1 MRIFRKG
8 RGPHALPLA
17 VVGVRLGDR
26 LLDVGAHA
34 SALFAEMAGKVGLTG
49 HACAVVAS
57 GDAAGRVKAAAARAG
72 VLVEVEST
80 SWPRLPVADEAFDV
94 AVVDDTAG
102 LLASLDQPARAA
114 LASEVLRALR
124 PGGRALVLEG
134 APRGLLAALTGGG
147 GPGSPAS
154 AASAW
159 LSAAGFRPV
168 RLLAEREG
176 QRYTEGRKLAPSPE
190 GATPPAASGLD

>member
-49 HACAVVAS
+49 HACAVVGS
-57 GDAAGRVKAAAARAG
+57 EGAAGRVKVAAARAG
-72 VLVEVEST
+72 VLAEVEAT
-80 SWPRLPVADEAFDV
+80 SWPRLPVADETFDV
-94 AVVDDTAG
+94 AVVDNSGG
-102 LLASLDQPARAA
+102 LLTSLDEPARRA

-147 GPGSPAS
+147 AAPAG

-176 QRYTEGRKLAPSPE
+176 QRFTEGWKLAPSSE
-190 GATPPAASGLD
+190 GGAPPPAGGTN